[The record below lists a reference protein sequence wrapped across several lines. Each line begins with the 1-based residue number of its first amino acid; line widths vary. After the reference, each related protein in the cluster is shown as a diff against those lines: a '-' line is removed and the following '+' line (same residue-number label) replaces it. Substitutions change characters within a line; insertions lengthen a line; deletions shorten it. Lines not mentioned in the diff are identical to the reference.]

1 MNYIWR
7 GLALALL
14 AGVLAREAGS
24 STVSAVTVSLAK
36 AVSDS
41 RLIVV
46 GSVEEISEYQF
57 STARNKTVKV
67 RYFAVRIEEVLK
79 PRKSATENWNGRRI
93 AVLDPMEFFYQEQA
107 DFIAACVISFVDARY
122 PSKEQQIAAGDRL
135 VFFLAGPERA
145 QKISLP
151 DARFL
156 VCGHAYDTIA
166 IKKAVLKKL
175 K

>member
-1 MNYIWR
+1 VKNIGR
-7 GLALALL
+7 GLFIGLL
-14 AGVLAREAGS
+14 ACLISREAGS

-46 GSVEEISEYQF
+46 GSVEEISEHQF
-57 STARNKTVKV
+57 STARNKIVKV

-79 PRKSATENWNGRRI
+79 PRKSAAENWNGRRI
-93 AVLDPMEFFYQEQA
+93 AVVDPMEYFYQEQA
-107 DFIAACVISFVDARY
+107 DFIAAGVISFVDARY
-122 PSKEQQIAAGDRL
+122 PSKVQQIAAGDRL
-135 VFFLAGPERA
+135 IFFLARPETPTNLA
-145 QKISLP
+145 LP

-156 VCGHAYDTIA
+156 ICGHGYDTLA
-166 IKKAVLKKL
+166 IKRAVLKKL